1 MTMRDGVFT
10 QTGAHNHDAQFG
22 EQHRA
27 AAVNE
32 CLNLARAPR
41 MGRQAP
47 KRILEVARYVHCEAR
62 IALHPAL
69 ERRIQ
74 RQKRSNQPLQTVSI
88 DDMMESMEFHPVF
101 KETILGDLFFNGTV
115 RSDEDDDVPGV
126 GLIFVSLLLLGQL
139 GEATSMHLD
148 GTFHTAFPVAFVLMT
163 RKTHDLYTSVL
174 RLIIRIY
181 EDRFPEKPI
190 AIYDMVTDF
199 KLALMGAVSDV
210 MDVES
215 RGCWF
220 HYGKAIIR
228 KWFNKRCVYSHLN
241 VWDFLEDEE
250 SKSRDFLTAENG
262 DPIGR
267 GSTPAQRKRKIA
279 RNSSLLEDGYL
290 TIREFLE
297 WTRKTFNVPL
307 PADDEAAEDELNEEE
322 APEDIQGD
330 VSNEDIPDIPYG
342 HGRQR
347 FRAGVRLTA
356 RQRRAIERRDR
367 AAARHNRREILENL
381 PARNETPPP
390 GSPTPG
396 SPLARPVTP
405 PTRPDTPL
413 FPPRPVTPLVSP
425 FRPEALEIPPP
436 VTPEIPPIRPLTPE
450 THFRSMASPS
460 GLMFADTSPRQHY
473 VLIGLDNMTNP
484 VVSYAKKLRAIKGEL

>member
-1 MTMRDGVFT
+1 MITI
-10 QTGAHNHDAQFG
+10 
-22 EQHRA
+22 
-27 AAVNE
+27 
-32 CLNLARAPR
+32 CNL
-41 MGRQAP
+41 
-47 KRILEVARYVHCEAR
+47 
-62 IALHPAL
+62 
-69 ERRIQ
+69 
-74 RQKRSNQPLQTVSI
+74 SI
-88 DDMMESMEFHPVF
+88 Y
-101 KETILGDLFFNGTV
+101 
-115 RSDEDDDVPGV
+115 
-126 GLIFVSLLLLGQL
+126 
-139 GEATSMHLD
+139 
-148 GTFHTAFPVAFVLMT
+148 AFPVAFVLMT

-228 KWFNKRCVYSHLN
+228 KSGMLN
-241 VWDFLEDEE
+241 LNRNYRRGGGVAVAHIIQELIGLALLPAERIYEGFENDLAAMEKKIGQIISLNELKEDEE

-342 HGRQR
+342 HRRQR

-460 GLMFADTSPRQHY
+460 GLMFADTSPRQKI
-473 VLIGLDNMTNP
+473 LEQRLL
-484 VVSYAKKLRAIKGEL
+484 ALRANRVGQHDESRRLLREEIAGHQRRAVARNLSPPKIKYFKKYTVNVLPQTASIRHSVQYFSILSVVGMAQLGNHRWLFQGIPGRSRASHELDHAYGIIYDYWSTWFLSFRKALKP